1 MTCRHSE
8 YRAMLSLFVGIVLVL
23 VLVLV
28 SVVLV
33 LVLVLEPTVL
43 ETSLQSSCC
52 KVAAM
57 SPFILK
63 DVCTEIRVLYC
74 SRSTFNKQLDY
85 FVANVGRSR
94 NHSGRVFNL

>member
-8 YRAMLSLFVGIVLVL
+8 YRAMLSLFVCIVLVLVLVLVASVLIL

-43 ETSLQSSCC
+43 ETSLFLPLSYL
-52 KVAAM
+52 A
-57 SPFILK
+57 SPLP
-63 DVCTEIRVLYC
+63 
-74 SRSTFNKQLDY
+74 TFPLEFRGEVNREETKSHE
-85 FVANVGRSR
+85 ATWW
-94 NHSGRVFNL
+94 